1 MNQKTKFFTSFVLLF
16 SILSCEKDLR
26 TDVPITPQLCFNCIL
41 NPDSLIR
48 GSLTLSRSISEDST
62 FTKVDHAIIE
72 LKKDGRVIG
81 TMQNTQSGVYQFDAK
96 PTSGSLYEIKINAEG
111 FATLAASTI
120 VPKKPSFT
128 YKLDNPEYQD
138 HGAYS
143 SYYIYRITYTI
154 QDESG
159 PNKYWLYKTR
169 LQNST
174 WRTVLYYYDVNSTL
188 IDNFNKVTDAVDKL
202 GYHYAYFLRINDT
215 GLDGKTLTFSDKM
228 INKENIYLMD
238 VDVNYDKY
246 LKSTIKQDLNNSES
260 LLFNEPVQIYSNV
273 ENGLGIFGSAAITSF
288 KR

>member
-1 MNQKTKFFTSFVLLF
+1 MSHKTKLFTSIILLF
-16 SILSCEKDLR
+16 SIISCEKDLK
-26 TDVPITPQLCFNCIL
+26 TDIPITPKLCFNCIL

-48 GSLTLSRSISEDST
+48 GSLSLSQSISEDST
-62 FTKVDHAIIE
+62 FRKVDHAVIE
-72 LKKDGRVIG
+72 LRKDGQMIG
-81 TMQNTQSGVYQFDAK
+81 TMQNSESGIYSLDIK
-96 PTSGSLYEIKINAEG
+96 PSSGSLYEIRINAEG
-111 FATLAASTI
+111 FSTLTASTV
-120 VPKKPSFT
+120 VPQKPSVN

-143 SYYIYRITYTI
+143 SYYIYRITYAI
-154 QDESG
+154 DDESG
-159 PNKYWLYKTR
+159 PNRYWLYKTR
-169 LQNST
+169 LQYT
-174 WRTVLYYYDVNSTL
+174 AWITVLYYYDVNSSL

-260 LLFNEPVQIYSNV
+260 LLFNEPVQIYSNI
-273 ENGLGIFGSAAITSF
+273 ENGLGIFGSAAITGF
-288 KR
+288 KL